1 MAALPSTG
9 ITTSMVANAIGVGSN
24 DVGTLCSHSNVNKWS
39 RYKPISYAANVL
51 TDNVRSTET
60 GFVSSDET
68 TGYGTVQKLNYVTP
82 SGGAT
87 SPYRLGDFRGYNH
100 SAQAYRVVLQNIIYY
115 GAPSGTNIFMG
126 SSDSQ
131 ASFYVDVYLPEFPIW
146 FLPNNGDAGVIKVVR
161 GMQGTPD
168 YKETVGTIDIAS
180 LCSSIIDN
188 YMQNYANKSVRINCT
203 QTTDLPAAGQS
214 ITATYYVTIG
224 NKYLLGTAYNKIEA
238 VIYKQFAQ
246 NFDDDSQWLSAN
258 VSLNSATGITTS
270 DYTYSAIKY
279 IQSLSGM
286 PSGIKLVHFRNAV
299 QEYYIRVEY
308 SYGGNWYQ
316 LLDVTP
322 RSGLG
327 SNSEGYTNLGSTA
340 SVYAS
345 YNDTS
350 NNYLDITLKIAN
362 YSGITSV
369 RLSRIAVIE

>member
-1 MAALPSTG
+1 MALPSTG
-9 ITTSMVANAIGVGSN
+9 ITTSMVASAIGAATN
-24 DVGTLCSHSNVNKWS
+24 DVGSLCKHPNVNKWS

-68 TGYGTVQKLNYVTP
+68 TGYGTVQKLNYVAP
-82 SGGAT
+82 SGSAT

-100 SAQAYRVVLQNIIYY
+100 SAQAYRVALQNIIYS
-115 GAPSGTNIFMG
+115 GAPAGTDIFMG
-126 SSDSQ
+126 SSDTE

-146 FLPNNGDAGVIKVVR
+146 FLPNNIDAGVIKVVR
-161 GMQGTPD
+161 GMQGTSD
-168 YKETVGTIDIAS
+168 YKETVGSVDIVS
-180 LCSSIIDN
+180 LCSNNVDN

-238 VIYKQFAQ
+238 SIYKQFTQ

-270 DYTYSAIKY
+270 DYTYSAVKY

-286 PSGIKLVHFRNAV
+286 PSGVKLVHFRNAV
-299 QEYYIRVEY
+299 QGYYIRVEY
-308 SYGGNWYQ
+308 NYGGNWYQ

-322 RSGLG
+322 RSGFG
-327 SNSEGYTNLGSTA
+327 SNSKGYTNLGSTA

-369 RLSRIAVIE
+369 RLSRIAVAE

>member
-1 MAALPSTG
+1 MALPNSN
-9 ITTSMVANAIGVGSN
+9 ISVAMVKAELGAATN
-24 DVGTLCSHSNVNKWS
+24 DVGQLCKHPNVNKWS

-68 TGYGTVQKLNYVTP
+68 TGYGTVQKLNYVAP
-82 SGGAT
+82 SGSAT

-100 SAQAYRVVLQNIIYY
+100 SAQAYRVALQNIIYS
-115 GAPSGTNIFMG
+115 GAPAGTDIFMG
-126 SSDSQ
+126 SSDTE
-131 ASFYVDVYLPEFPIW
+131 ASFYIDVYLPEFPIW
-146 FLPNNGDAGVIKVVR
+146 FLPNNIDAGVIKVVR
-161 GMQGTPD
+161 GMQGTSD
-168 YKETVGTIDIAS
+168 YKETVGSVDIVS
-180 LCSSIIDN
+180 LCSNNVDN

-238 VIYKQFAQ
+238 SIYKQFTQ
-246 NFDDDSQWLSAN
+246 NFDDDSQWFSAN

-270 DYTYSAIKY
+270 DYTYNDIKY
-279 IQSLSGM
+279 IKSLSGM
-286 PSGIKLVHFRNAV
+286 PSGVKLIHFRNAT
-299 QEYYIRVEY
+299 QGYHIRVEY
-308 SYGGNWYQ
+308 NYGGNWYQ

-322 RSGLG
+322 RSGFG

-369 RLSRIAVIE
+369 RLSRIAVAE